1 MRIRVEHDEVRLLE
15 NVTDRPRRAFRIRLE
30 PPTRTIV
37 GSEDCTGRGRIE
49 GDRAVDLAAVSNEIR
64 TGSKVRLAKW
74 VHLLCW
80 LRSWRSAAGV
90 RPSEARRDDWQ
101 LQRRVGRPQGTV
113 RRHG

>member
-80 LRSWRSAAGV
+80 LTSRRLTRPGHATLPQRTHRAPWPGSGEAAG
-90 RPSEARRDDWQ
+90 
-101 LQRRVGRPQGTV
+101 
-113 RRHG
+113 

>member
-1 MRIRVEHDEVRLLE
+1 MRIRVEHNEVRLLE
-15 NVTDRPRRAFRIRLE
+15 NVTHRPRRAFRIRLE

-74 VHLLCW
+74 VHLLVLANRPLSGRRNRAFAAHETMP
-80 LRSWRSAAGV
+80 LRRSA
-90 RPSEARRDDWQ
+90 
-101 LQRRVGRPQGTV
+101 
-113 RRHG
+113 